1 MTWNLVLVL
10 NVTQPL
16 SLPLWC
22 RWCRDMKCSSYNVE
36 CEVLLLYMCL
46 LCKHRNNKHTV
57 AYSLYMIS
65 LWAAL
70 ATVVELYIHFR
81 MYNILLS
88 TGTFSARCLLFCC
101 FFGRLRPV
109 HWCICVNPH
118 LETYTIYGPT
128 QVDHLL
134 NSKTHKTLSQVWD
147 LIFFSC
153 TIVTKINNRRW
164 HYAQSDTFPFSKV
177 HWESARRLTRSRQA

>member
-1 MTWNLVLVL
+1 MGVGVEQYATEGLCGLYLVLPNLRPLKPSLSALLLQSKNQSRVRLKLLKWFGHTTGISSALFFFVVFFDGIVTWNLVLVL

-81 MYNILLS
+81 MYNIFLS

-101 FFGRLRPV
+101 FLG
-109 HWCICVNPH
+109 
-118 LETYTIYGPT
+118 G
-128 QVDHLL
+128 
-134 NSKTHKTLSQVWD
+134 
-147 LIFFSC
+147 
-153 TIVTKINNRRW
+153 
-164 HYAQSDTFPFSKV
+164 
-177 HWESARRLTRSRQA
+177 

>member
-1 MTWNLVLVL
+1 MGVGVEQHATEGLCGLYLVLPNLRPLKPSLSALLLQSKNQSRVRLKLLKWFVHTTGISSAFFFVVVGFFFDGIVTWNLVLVL

-101 FFGRLRPV
+101 FLG
-109 HWCICVNPH
+109 
-118 LETYTIYGPT
+118 G
-128 QVDHLL
+128 
-134 NSKTHKTLSQVWD
+134 
-147 LIFFSC
+147 
-153 TIVTKINNRRW
+153 
-164 HYAQSDTFPFSKV
+164 
-177 HWESARRLTRSRQA
+177 

>member
-1 MTWNLVLVL
+1 MGVGVEQHATEGLCGLYLVLPNL
-10 NVTQPL
+10 RPL
-16 SLPLWC
+16 KPSLSALLLQSKNQSRVRLKLLKWFVHTTGISSAVFFVVVFLMESWLEIWC
-22 RWCRDMKCSSYNVE
+22 WFWMSRDMKCSSYNVE

-57 AYSLYMIS
+57 VYSLYMIS

-101 FFGRLRPV
+101 FLG
-109 HWCICVNPH
+109 
-118 LETYTIYGPT
+118 G
-128 QVDHLL
+128 
-134 NSKTHKTLSQVWD
+134 
-147 LIFFSC
+147 
-153 TIVTKINNRRW
+153 
-164 HYAQSDTFPFSKV
+164 
-177 HWESARRLTRSRQA
+177 